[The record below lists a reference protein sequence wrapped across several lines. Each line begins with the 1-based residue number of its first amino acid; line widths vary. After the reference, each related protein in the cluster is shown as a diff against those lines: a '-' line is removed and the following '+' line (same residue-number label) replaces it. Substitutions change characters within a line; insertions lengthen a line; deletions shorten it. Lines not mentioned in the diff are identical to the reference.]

1 MDQYYTIC
9 PQTSRSLVELIE
21 MNGDHGLKNFDE
33 AGLEGNNK
41 ILRTIRLKLARK
53 TSQSANLDDTIRRL
67 WLGSDPQVNVVRMKV
82 QPFCK
87 HCSKHDIPPVTAR
100 STSLLLDLLLMT
112 MLYLKVCY

>member
-1 MDQYYTIC
+1 
-9 PQTSRSLVELIE
+9 

-41 ILRTIRLKLARK
+41 ILSTIRLKLARK

-67 WLGSDPQVNVVRMKV
+67 WLGSDPQVNVVHMKV

-87 HCSKHDIPPVTAR
+87 HCSEHGH
-100 STSLLLDLLLMT
+100 STRYCKINKPIVGPLTDDDALFESLV
-112 MLYLKVCY
+112 LK